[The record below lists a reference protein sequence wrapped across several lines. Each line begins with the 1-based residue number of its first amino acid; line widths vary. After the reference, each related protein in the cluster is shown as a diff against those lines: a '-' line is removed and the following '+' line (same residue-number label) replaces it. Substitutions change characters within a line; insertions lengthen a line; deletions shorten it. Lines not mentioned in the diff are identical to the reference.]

1 MIYPQD
7 AAYSTEEVANAT
19 PEESTQVTLHDGT
32 IVNRDEVEIVTL
44 HDGKLALVDDDI
56 VQLHDGE
63 YALNNE
69 HVVLL
74 YDERYALFDDA
85 VCMHDDEYAL
95 SDEARFCEGNREY
108 YLYGDG
114 QRWQGYWYSHE
125 YLHEHTF
132 ECESCGARHDNDDYA
147 EDGYCQNC
155 WDDRDSDDDE
165 EEEYHDPYA
174 VKSYGNRSAD
184 YKQSEGKGPL
194 FYGIELEVE
203 CKGNVHYSN
212 EARRVYTSLGLDY
225 VVLKRDGSLSDAG
238 FEIVTRPDSLDV
250 HKRKWSEF
258 INSASTTLTSWTNG
272 RCGMHIHASRSALTQ
287 LQLGKMLVWI
297 NHPNNES
304 VVKTTAGRA
313 LKQWACIEMG
323 KKLTDGKKLSPN
335 RYVALNVRDETVE
348 IRIFRGTLKPE
359 SFYKNLEFYDALI
372 AFCAPANHGCRD
384 IETPQPF
391 LKFVTYNV
399 KSYPHLHEFYV
410 RRGVY
415 SRAGIEHE
423 PTQVANATQ

>member
-1 MIYPQD
+1 MSD
-7 AAYSTEEVANAT
+7 NNTA
-19 PEESTQVTLHDGT
+19 TQVVTNEERDLITLYDGTEIPRCDEIEVVELHNGDYALADDENLATLHDNSYAIT
-32 IVNRDEVEIVTL
+32 TQDEIVDL
-44 HDGKLALVDDDI
+44 HNGESALREDVRACC
-56 VQLHDGE
+56 G
-63 YALNNE
+63 
-69 HVVLL
+69 
-74 YDERYALFDDA
+74 YDQ
-85 VCMHDDEYAL
+85 
-95 SDEARFCEGNREY
+95 Y
-108 YLYGDG
+108 YLFGDG
-114 QRWQGYWYSHE
+114 RTWEGSWYSYD
-125 YLHEHTF
+125 YLDEHTF
-132 ECESCGARHDNDDYA
+132 CCESCDARYHNDDYA
-147 EDGYCQNC
+147 EDGYCQSC

-165 EEEYHDPYA
+165 EEEYHDPYS
-174 VKSYGNRSAD
+174 VKNYGNRSAD

-391 LKFVTYNV
+391 LKFVTNNV